1 MNFSSNRMFSRIL
14 CLTVMI
20 LMIGTLFAGCKKDV
34 PAPETEPNL
43 NLNFSESTPPTDP
56 LTTPTETTAPVINE
70 NTGTVTRA
78 LTLRSSPSMEATN
91 IGTLN
96 AGDKV
101 EVSRREVVTG
111 IDWAY
116 IIAPKSGWIVM
127 EFVEMDIPSQQPA
140 QPDTNT
146 PGSEAKPDDDA
157 TNTNTNTNTTNIK
170 AVVNTGLNIRSEP
183 STNGKLQGGY
193 NKGDVITIL
202 ETKNGWGRTNKGWIK
217 LEYVNTNS
225 TSVGT
230 TNNDKDNDKDNN
242 KNDNS
247 TTTTPEITGNGST
260 NVIWKGIV
268 KVADLNLRSEGST
281 NGERLGNLTY
291 GARVE
296 VMEKSGNWG
305 RTKDGW
311 VCLDYVYQDGTT
323 GSKTAS
329 GFVTGT
335 ELNIRSGPGTGYASV
350 GSYDEG
356 DHVTILEQFT
366 YNGTTWGCTNQGWI
380 SMDYVDVG
388 DSDSDSD
395 NSEDGS
401 QTGTVIGN
409 GLNIRSGAGED
420 YPAVGSLN
428 YGDRVT
434 VLEEKKVGDTTWG
447 KIAKGWISLDYVSL
461 D

>member
-1 MNFSSNRMFSRIL
+1 MNFSFNRMLRKSLSFAL
-14 CLTVMI
+14 V
-20 LMIGTLFAGCKKDV
+20 LMMMTTLFAGCTKDAPV
-34 PAPETEPNL
+34 PETEPNL
-43 NLNFSESTPPTDP
+43 NLNLSDS
-56 LTTPTETTAPVINE
+56 TTPSETETTTVATTAPVINE
-70 NTGTVTRA
+70 NTGTVTSV
-78 LTLRSSPSMEATN
+78 LNIRSSPSTEATV

-116 IIAPKSGWIVM
+116 IIAPESGWIVM
-127 EFVEMDIPSQQPA
+127 EFVEMDIPSQQPG
-140 QPDTNT
+140 QSDTST
-146 PGSEAKPDDDA
+146 PAG
-157 TNTNTNTNTTNIK
+157 NTNPDENTDNDADNSTVNTTNIK
-170 AVVNTGLNIRSEP
+170 AVVNANGLNIRSEA
-183 STNGKLQGGY
+183 STNGKVQGAY

-202 ETKNGWGRTNKGWIK
+202 ETKNGWGRTNKGWVK

-225 TSVGT
+225 TTIGS
-230 TNNDKDNDKDNN
+230 TNDDDKDDD
-242 KNDNS
+242 S
-247 TTTTPEITGNGST
+247 TTTKNPDITSNGST
-260 NVIWKGIV
+260 KVILKGIV
-268 KVADLNLRSEGST
+268 KVADLNVRSEGST

-296 VMEKSGNWG
+296 IMEKDNNWG

-311 VCLDYVYQDGTT
+311 ICLDYIYQDGTT

-329 GFVTGT
+329 GTVTGDQ
-335 ELNIRSGPGTGYASV
+335 LNIRSGPGTGYGSV
-350 GSYDEG
+350 GSYNEG
-356 DHVTILEQFT
+356 DSVTILEQFT

-388 DSDSDSD
+388 DSDNSD
-395 NSEDGS
+395 EDDDT
-401 QTGTVIGN
+401 QAGTVIGN
-409 GLNIRSGAGED
+409 SLNIRSGAGSD

-434 VLEEKKVGDTTWG
+434 ILDTKKVGDTIWG
-447 KIAKGWISLDYVSL
+447 KTSKGWISLDYVSL

>member
-1 MNFSSNRMFSRIL
+1 MNFSSNRKLKRFLSVTLVLMM
-14 CLTVMI
+14 LT
-20 LMIGTLFAGCKKDV
+20 TLFAGCKQNV
-34 PAPETEPNL
+34 PAPESEPNL
-43 NLNFSESTPPTDP
+43 NLDLSESTTPSGTE
-56 LTTPTETTAPVINE
+56 TTPPETTAPVINE
-70 NTGTVTRA
+70 NTGTVTSV
-78 LTLRSSPSMEATN
+78 LNIRSSPSTEATV

-116 IIAPKSGWIVM
+116 IIAPESGWIVM
-127 EFVEMDIPSQQPA
+127 EFVEMDIPSQQPV
-140 QPDTNT
+140 QPDTST
-146 PGSEAKPDDDA
+146 PAGPDDTTDDNDDS
-157 TNTNTNTNTTNIK
+157 TSNTTNIK
-170 AVVNTGLNIRSEP
+170 AVVNANGLNIRNAP
-183 STNGKLQGGY
+183 GTKDTKVQGSY

-225 TSVGT
+225 TTVGG
-230 TNNDKDNDKDNN
+230 NKDDKDDKDDSATT
-242 KNDNS
+242 KNPD
-247 TTTTPEITGNGST
+247 ITSNGST
-260 NVIWKGIV
+260 TVILKGVV

-296 VMEKSGNWG
+296 IMEKSNNWG

-311 VCLDYVYQDGTT
+311 ICLDYIYEDGTT

-329 GFVTGT
+329 GVITAD
-335 ELNIRSGPGTGYASV
+335 ELNIRSGPGKGYGTV
-350 GSYDEG
+350 GSYNDG
-356 DHVTILEQFT
+356 DKVTILEQFT

-380 SMDYVDVG
+380 SMDYVDVNESG
-388 DSDSDSD
+388 DTED
-395 NSEDGS
+395 DGS

-409 GLNIRSGAGED
+409 GLNIRSGAGSD

-428 YGDRVT
+428 YGERVT
-434 VLEEKKVGDTTWG
+434 VLEQKIVGDTIWG
-447 KIAKGWISLDYVSL
+447 KISKGWISLDYVSL

>member
-1 MNFSSNRMFSRIL
+1 MNFSFNRTLRRFLSIAL
-14 CLTVMI
+14 V
-20 LMIGTLFAGCKKDV
+20 LMMMTTLFAGCKQDA
-34 PAPETEPNL
+34 PAPETESNL
-43 NLNFSESTPPTDP
+43 NLDLSESTVPSETE
-56 LTTPTETTAPVINE
+56 TTPTETAAPTINE
-70 NTGTVTRA
+70 NTGTVTSV
-78 LTLRSSPSMEATN
+78 LNIRSSPSTEATV
-91 IGTLN
+91 IGTLY

-116 IIAPKSGWIVM
+116 IIAPESGWIVM

-140 QPDTNT
+140 QPDSST
-146 PGSEAKPDDDA
+146 PAGEISSDDNSDDTTA
-157 TNTNTNTNTTNIK
+157 NTTNIK
-170 AVVNTGLNIRSEP
+170 AVVNANGLNIRSEA
-183 STNGKLQGGY
+183 STNGKVQGAY

-202 ETKNGWGRTNKGWIK
+202 ETKNGWGRTNKGWVK

-225 TSVGT
+225 TTVGG
-230 TNNDKDNDKDNN
+230 TNNDKNTDDD
-242 KNDNS
+242 S
-247 TTTTPEITGNGST
+247 TATTNPEITSNGST
-260 NVIWKGIV
+260 TVILKGVV
-268 KVADLNLRSEGST
+268 KVTDLNIRSEGST
-281 NGERLGNLTY
+281 DGERLGNLTY

-296 VMEKSGNWG
+296 IMEKSGNWG

-311 VCLDYVYQDGTT
+311 ICLDYIYEDGTT

-329 GFVTGT
+329 GVITAD
-335 ELNIRSGPGTGYASV
+335 ELNIRSGPGKGYASV
-350 GSYDEG
+350 GTYNEG
-356 DHVTILEQFT
+356 DSVSILEQFT

-388 DSDSDSD
+388 DSG
-395 NSEDGS
+395 NDGT

-409 GLNIRSGAGED
+409 GLNIRSGAGSD

-434 VLEEKKVGDTTWG
+434 ILEEKKVGDTTWG
-447 KIAKGWISLDYVSL
+447 KISKGWISLDFVAL